1 MPVLR
6 LWQLRNSIT
15 ANYVMHTD
23 HHHKWPRAHSEQEAV
38 STAEYKQTQSG
49 YTYREYTM
57 ATSHKQFQ
65 SSA

>member
-1 MPVLR
+1 MGSRRDVL
-6 LWQLRNSIT
+6 QE
-15 ANYVMHTD
+15 
-23 HHHKWPRAHSEQEAV
+23 RALSEQEAI

-49 YTYREYTM
+49 YTYRDYTM